1 MKLGSMGITFIII
14 IALVLTTLSRL
25 KLLEYILVMEI
36 YKNDTSNRQ
45 GN

>member
-14 IALVLTTLSRL
+14 IALVLTTLNRL